1 MKGNAVVTD
10 LHSEALRERHWK
22 LLKKRLNA
30 NWPTTELTLGHI
42 WDADLQ
48 KNESIFKEVILAAQ
62 GELALEEFLKQV
74 RIYIMLLPRVLH
86 LVGPRIL
93 VRICI

>member
-1 MKGNAVVTD
+1 MITD

-48 KNESIFKEVILAAQ
+48 KNETIFKEVILAAQ

-74 RIYIMLLPRVLH
+74 DQTRERYRFASLSYSINRFANS
-86 LVGPRIL
+86 GPYLNLI
-93 VRICI
+93 